1 MGEWSTMEV
10 WVRVLGLSKFETYPA
25 EWIGG
30 WLVWSFMDVNPTPPN
45 SQGPFLWA
53 KVCTGIKDLVG
64 HLGLIDIALNK
75 LLNPKLWLSI
85 EYKLNTTK
93 LFWEM
98 LRCLPFLHVRERM
111 LLCHVVSWPPY
122 LEAFPPTSCR
132 TCFKNSNVGSPA
144 CGFMTTC
151 LWRDQIWKKF
161 SRGDE
166 QEPPSILEGKYRSF
180 YPTFFLKWTQWSH
193 HTHNS
198 IHA

>member
-85 EYKLNTTK
+85 EYKRNTTK

-111 LLCHVVSWPPY
+111 LLCHGRHTLRPFPRLPAELASRTATS
-122 LEAFPPTSCR
+122 EAQ
-132 TCFKNSNVGSPA
+132 PA
-144 CGFMTTC
+144 MTTC

-161 SRGDE
+161 SRDE

-180 YPTFFLKWTQWSH
+180 YPTFFLKWTQWNH